1 MRGIIAS
8 VPGRVSSFFMPSHP
22 IVVVIAVVAVLV
34 VIGIVVSLVRG
45 RSTFSGYE
53 DIAEDCRQIAKTFS
67 KSEIF
72 RDGNDLVVSGNFGK
86 LPTIVRFSYD
96 ENTPALNV
104 HMKAPSTF
112 NMSVVPKGS
121 RATEGRVLVRT
132 PDDMFD
138 ARFTT
143 RSDNP
148 TQAKMF
154 TSGRTVM
161 QALQKVCCSSKTF
174 FTVTH
179 GAIELSE
186 LTMPQPY
193 MGRHVNDH
201 IGMMGTL
208 AKQLAEMP
216 GSESV
221 KIHAMQRERS
231 SWPVKAAVAVG
242 VLVAVITVVAATREY
257 GKPTHEDIGQN
268 IDVPSGMTASDAQ
281 LIVHLQGWRAAK
293 EEDFAGVMRGWLR
306 DNDQTPA
313 GRLVGD
319 FSGQGPSESAYLLIN
334 EETGKRRVVVVG
346 HGAIRYDAI
355 FEKVAGIGRVSKDSI
370 DRAEWELKP
379 QGKPDGEGLM
389 VVFSGDKPED
399 ALVVFLEGQKLLAG
413 KPTDFQRLRLN

>member
-1 MRGIIAS
+1 
-8 VPGRVSSFFMPSHP
+8 MPP
-22 IVVVIAVVAVLV
+22 LVIALV
-34 VIGIVVSLVRG
+34 VLIAVALIGGVITLLRG

-53 DIAEDCRQIAKTFS
+53 DIAEDCRAIAKTFAR
-67 KSEIF
+67 SEIF
-72 RDGNDLVVSGNFGK
+72 RDGNDLVVSGNFK
-86 LPTIVRFSYD
+86 TLPTIVRFSYD
-96 ENTPALNV
+96 ENTPALNI

-154 TSGRTVM
+154 TAGKTVM

-174 FTVTH
+174 FTVTM

-193 MGRHVNDH
+193 MGRHVTDH

-208 AKQLAEMP
+208 AKQLADMP

-221 KIHAMQRERS
+221 KIRAMERERS
-231 SWPVKAAVAVG
+231 SWVVKAAVALG
-242 VLVAVITVVAATREY
+242 ALVAVITVVAATRDY
-257 GKPTHEDIGQN
+257 GKPPAIDIGQN
-268 IDVPSGMTASDAQ
+268 IDVPQGMTASDAQ
-281 LIVHLQGWRAAK
+281 LIPNLKDWRVAK
-293 EEDFAGVMRGWLR
+293 EEEFSGSMRGWLR
-306 DNDQTPA
+306 DNGQAA
-313 GRLVGD
+313 GSRLVGD
-319 FSGQGPSESAYLLIN
+319 FTGQGASESAYLLVN
-334 EETGKRRVVVVG
+334 AADGKRRVVVIG
-346 HGAIRYDAI
+346 HGAVRYDAI
-355 FEKVAGIGRVSKDSI
+355 FNRVDGIGRVSPDNI

-379 QGKPDGEGLM
+379 EGKPLGEGL
-389 VVFSGDKPED
+389 VIVFNSEQAND
-399 ALVVFLEGQKLLAG
+399 ALVVYDEGQKLAAG
-413 KPTDFQRLRLN
+413 KPVDYQRLRL

>member
-1 MRGIIAS
+1 MPPLVIA
-8 VPGRVSSFFMPSHP
+8 
-22 IVVVIAVVAVLV
+22 IAVVVVVA
-34 VIGIVVSLVRG
+34 VIGLIVSLLRG

-53 DIAEDCRQIAKTFS
+53 DLAEDCRLIAKSFTR
-67 KSEIF
+67 SEIF
-72 RDGNDLVVSGNFGK
+72 RDGNDLVVSGNFK
-86 LPTIVRFSYD
+86 NLPTIVRFSYD
-96 ENTPALNV
+96 ENTPALNI

-154 TSGRTVM
+154 TSGKTVM

-201 IGMMGTL
+201 ISMMGAL
-208 AKQLAEMP
+208 AKQLADMP

-221 KIHAMQRERS
+221 KIQAMQRERS

-242 VLVAVITVVAATREY
+242 AIVAVVTVVAATRDY
-257 GKPTHEDIGQN
+257 GKPSHEDIGQN
-268 IDVPSGMTASDAQ
+268 IDVPSGMTANDAQ
-281 LIVHLQGWRAAK
+281 LIVHLQGWRVAK
-293 EEDFAGVMRGWLR
+293 EEDFSSTMRGWLR
-306 DNDQTPA
+306 DNSQTA
-313 GRLVGD
+313 GGRLVGD
-319 FSGQGPSESAYLLIN
+319 FTGQGASESAYLLIDD
-334 EETGKRRVVVVG
+334 ETGKRRVVVVG

-355 FEKVAGIGRVSKDSI
+355 FDKVTGIGRVNSGSI
-370 DRAEWELKP
+370 ERNEWELKP

-389 VVFSGDKPED
+389 VVFGGEQASD

-413 KPTDFQRLRLN
+413 KPADYQSLRLN

>member
-1 MRGIIAS
+1 
-8 VPGRVSSFFMPSHP
+8 MPSHP
-22 IVVVIAVVAVLV
+22 IVVVVAVVAVLAV
-34 VIGIVVSLVRG
+34 VGVIVTLVRG

-72 RDGNDLVVSGNFGK
+72 RDGNDLVVSGNFGR

-96 ENTPALNV
+96 ENTPALNI

-154 TSGRTVM
+154 TSGKTVM

-201 IGMMGTL
+201 IAMMGTL
-208 AKQLAEMP
+208 AKQLADMP

-221 KIHAMQRERS
+221 KIQAMQRERS

-242 VLVAVITVVAATREY
+242 AIVAVVTVVAATRDY
-257 GKPTHEDIGQN
+257 GKPSHEDIGQN
-268 IDVPSGMTASDAQ
+268 IDVPSGMTANDAQ
-281 LIVHLQGWRAAK
+281 LIVHLQGWRVAK
-293 EEDFAGVMRGWLR
+293 EEDFSSTMRGWLR
-306 DNDQTPA
+306 DNSQTA
-313 GRLVGD
+313 GGRLVGN
-319 FSGQGPSESAYLLIN
+319 FTGQGANRKDRRLSEN
-334 EETGKRRVVVVG
+334 QTGKRRVVVVG

-355 FEKVAGIGRVSKDSI
+355 FDKVTGIGRVNSGSI
-370 DRAEWELKP
+370 ERNEWELKP

-389 VVFSGDKPED
+389 VVFGGEQASD

-413 KPTDFQRLRLN
+413 KPADYQSLRLN